1 MFEKMTITISWP
13 TISGKSYTMNLLD
26 FGKPF
31 VNEPG
36 VYIFC
41 KPGAQAGK
49 WDAVYVGECE
59 DFDDR
64 LNKNLLSHHRWECI
78 KKQGATNV
86 CALTVHGGKLS
97 RTAVETDLRQRLDPP
112 CNRQ

>member
-1 MFEKMTITISWP
+1 MVDTVTWP
-13 TISGKSYTMNLLD
+13 GLSGKSYQMNLLQ
-26 FGKPF
+26 FSKSF
-31 VNEPG
+31 VNDAG

-41 KPGAQAGK
+41 KPSATQGR

-64 LNKNLLSHHRWECI
+64 LNKNLASHHRWECI
-78 KKQGATNV
+78 KRQGATNV
-86 CALTVHGGKLS
+86 CALTVPGGKLS

>member
-1 MFEKMTITISWP
+1 MVDTVTWP
-13 TISGKSYTMNLLD
+13 TISGTNHTMNLLR
-26 FGKPF
+26 FGLPF
-31 VNEPG
+31 VSNPG

-41 KPGAQAGK
+41 KPNATQAGR
-49 WDAVYVGECE
+49 WDPIYVGECE

-64 LNKNLLSHHRWECI
+64 LNKNLVNHHRWECI
-78 KKQGATNV
+78 KRQGATNV
-86 CALTVHGGKLS
+86 CAMTVQGGKTS

>member
-1 MFEKMTITISWP
+1 MVDTVTWP
-13 TISGKSYTMNLLD
+13 TISGGTHTMNLLK
-26 FGKPF
+26 FGVPF
-31 VNEPG
+31 VKNPG

-41 KPGAQAGK
+41 KPNAAKAGT
-49 WDAVYVGECE
+49 WDAIYVGECE

-64 LNKNLLSHHRWECI
+64 LHVKLASHHRWACI
-78 KKQGATNV
+78 QREGATNV
-86 CALTVHGGKLS
+86 CAMTVSGGKTS